1 MMAEMPGSRLN
12 PGTFCLK
19 AGADKEETTQGGLSG
34 RPELFAACS
43 LPLAASRLYLRQ
55 QDRLSTLWQEAAMI
69 RVKTFGEPLAPFK
82 AQMELKEL
90 DARVNDFIHDNQ
102 VKKVIS
108 ISDAATTEEG
118 STIGLV
124 RVMVYE
130 D

>member
-1 MMAEMPGSRLN
+1 LLSIL
-12 PGTFCLK
+12 FF
-19 AGADKEETTQGGLSG
+19 ETGIVTTLH
-34 RPELFAACS
+34 
-43 LPLAASRLYLRQ
+43 LAASRFFLRQ
-55 QDRLSTLWQEAAMI
+55 QNRLSTLWQEAAMI
-69 RVKTFGEPLAPFK
+69 RVKMFGEPLAPFK

-90 DARVNDFIHDNQ
+90 DARVNDFIRDNQ